1 MNNLTEQKPDLIET
15 IKLIINRKKI
25 FLFILSFIV
34 ISFFLGIYA
43 FKYYQDNENK
53 KISEKYIKANIYL
66 AAKNL
71 DKSKTTYIEIIDSN
85 NKFYS
90 ILALNSIIENNL
102 ENDSEEILK
111 LFNKLENIKHDKTKK
126 NLLKLKKSLYL
137 INISKKNEGRI
148 LLNEIIESESVWSD
162 IAKEILKD

>member
-15 IKLIINRKKI
+15 IKLIINRKK
-25 FLFILSFIV
+25 LFILILSFII
-34 ISFFLGIYA
+34 ISLFFGIYA

-71 DKSKTTYIEIIDSN
+71 DKSKTTYKEIIDSN

-111 LFNKLENIKHDKTKK
+111 LFNKLENIKQDKTKK

-148 LLNEIIESESVWSD
+148 LLNEIIESESVWKD

>member
-15 IKLIINRKKI
+15 IKLIINRKK
-25 FLFILSFIV
+25 LFILILLFII
-34 ISFFLGIYA
+34 ISLFFGIYA

-71 DKSKTTYIEIIDSN
+71 DKSKTTYKEIIDSN

-111 LFNKLENIKHDKTKK
+111 LFNKLENIKQDKTKK

-137 INISKKNEGRI
+137 INISKKNEGRV
-148 LLNEIIESESVWSD
+148 LLNEIIESESVWKD

>member
-71 DKSKTTYIEIIDSN
+71 DKSKTTYKEIIDSN

>member
-15 IKLIINRKKI
+15 IKLIINRKK
-25 FLFILSFIV
+25 LFILILLFII
-34 ISFFLGIYA
+34 ISLFFGIYA

-71 DKSKTTYIEIIDSN
+71 DKSKTTYKEIIDSN

-137 INISKKNEGRI
+137 INISKKNEGRV
-148 LLNEIIESESVWSD
+148 LLNEIIESESVWKD

>member
-15 IKLIINRKKI
+15 IKLIINRKK
-25 FLFILSFIV
+25 LFILILLFII
-34 ISFFLGIYA
+34 ISLFFGIYA

-71 DKSKTTYIEIIDSN
+71 DKSKTTYKEIIDSN

-111 LFNKLENIKHDKTKK
+111 LFNKLENIKQYKTKK

-137 INISKKNEGRI
+137 INISKKNEGKI
-148 LLNEIIESESVWSD
+148 LLNEIIESESVWKD

>member
-15 IKLIINRKKI
+15 IKLIINRKK
-25 FLFILSFIV
+25 LFILILLFII
-34 ISFFLGIYA
+34 ISLFFGIYA

-71 DKSKTTYIEIIDSN
+71 DKSKTTYKEIIDSN

-111 LFNKLENIKHDKTKK
+111 LFNKLENIKQDKTKK

-137 INISKKNEGRI
+137 INISKKNEGKI
-148 LLNEIIESESVWSD
+148 LLNEIIESESVWKD